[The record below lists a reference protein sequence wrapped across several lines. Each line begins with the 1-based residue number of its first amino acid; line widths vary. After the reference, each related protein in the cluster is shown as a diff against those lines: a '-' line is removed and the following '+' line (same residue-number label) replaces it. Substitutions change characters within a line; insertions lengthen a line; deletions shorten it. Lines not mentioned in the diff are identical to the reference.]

1 MTTVLFRPTDSDIL
15 TGTYVLASSWRPK
28 KEGAKRLLDTLD
40 SSKKLKTRL
49 GFALGQGLVL
59 SLLIGYFTEQWRFGL
74 AALLVFGLLVQFA
87 FERMKNSIEASRL
100 EALSQLGWNDDS
112 LSEEEYR
119 ARILKILN
127 G

>member
-1 MTTVLFRPTDSDIL
+1 MAT
-15 TGTYVLASSWRPK
+15 K

-40 SSKKLKTRL
+40 SAKKLKTRL

-112 LSEEEYR
+112 LSEDEYR

>member
-1 MTTVLFRPTDSDIL
+1 MAT
-15 TGTYVLASSWRPK
+15 K
-28 KEGAKRLLDTLD
+28 KEGAKRLLDTFD
-40 SSKKLKTRL
+40 SAKKLKTRL
-49 GFALGQGLVL
+49 GFAMGQGLVL
-59 SLLIGYFTEQWRFGL
+59 SLLIGYFTGQWRFGL

-100 EALSQLGWNDDS
+100 EAISQLGWNDDS

-119 ARILKILN
+119 TRILKILN

>member
-1 MTTVLFRPTDSDIL
+1 MAT
-15 TGTYVLASSWRPK
+15 K

-59 SLLIGYFTEQWRFGL
+59 SLLFGYFTEQWRFGL

-100 EALSQLGWNDDS
+100 QAISDLGWKETS
-112 LSEEEYR
+112 LSEEECR
-119 ARILKILN
+119 TRIEKILN

>member
-1 MTTVLFRPTDSDIL
+1 MAT
-15 TGTYVLASSWRPK
+15 K

-87 FERMKNSIEASRL
+87 FERMKNSIAASRL

>member
-1 MTTVLFRPTDSDIL
+1 MAT
-15 TGTYVLASSWRPK
+15 K

-40 SSKKLKTRL
+40 SARKLKTRL

>member
-1 MTTVLFRPTDSDIL
+1 MAT
-15 TGTYVLASSWRPK
+15 K

-40 SSKKLKTRL
+40 SAKKLRTRL

-74 AALLVFGLLVQFA
+74 AALLAFGLLIQFA

-100 EALSQLGWNDDS
+100 EALSQLGWKDDS
-112 LSEEEYR
+112 LDEEEYR

>member
-1 MTTVLFRPTDSDIL
+1 MAT
-15 TGTYVLASSWRPK
+15 K

-40 SSKKLKTRL
+40 STDKLRTRL

-59 SLLIGYFTEQWRFGL
+59 SLFIGYFTDEWRFGF
-74 AALLVFGLLVQFA
+74 AALLVFGLLIQFA

-100 EALSQLGWNDDS
+100 EALSQLGWKEDT
-112 LSEEEYR
+112 LSDEEYR
-119 ARILKILN
+119 ARITKILN

>member
-1 MTTVLFRPTDSDIL
+1 MAT
-15 TGTYVLASSWRPK
+15 K

-40 SSKKLKTRL
+40 SARKLKTRL

-59 SLLIGYFTEQWRFGL
+59 SLLIGYFTAQWRFGL

-119 ARILKILN
+119 TRILKILN

>member
-1 MTTVLFRPTDSDIL
+1 MAT
-15 TGTYVLASSWRPK
+15 K

-40 SSKKLKTRL
+40 SAKKLKTRL

>member
-1 MTTVLFRPTDSDIL
+1 MAT
-15 TGTYVLASSWRPK
+15 K
-28 KEGAKRLLDTLD
+28 KEGAKRLLDTFD
-40 SSKKLKTRL
+40 SAKKLKTRL

>member
-1 MTTVLFRPTDSDIL
+1 MAT
-15 TGTYVLASSWRPK
+15 K

-40 SSKKLKTRL
+40 SAKKLKTRL

-119 ARILKILN
+119 ARIFKILN

>member
-1 MTTVLFRPTDSDIL
+1 MAT
-15 TGTYVLASSWRPK
+15 K

-40 SSKKLKTRL
+40 SAKKLRTRL

-74 AALLVFGLLVQFA
+74 AALLAFGLLIQFA

-100 EALSQLGWNDDS
+100 EALSQLGWKDDS
-112 LSEEEYR
+112 FDEEEYR

>member
-1 MTTVLFRPTDSDIL
+1 MAT
-15 TGTYVLASSWRPK
+15 K

-40 SSKKLKTRL
+40 SARKLKTRL

-59 SLLIGYFTEQWRFGL
+59 SLLIGYFTAQWRFGL

>member
-1 MTTVLFRPTDSDIL
+1 MAT
-15 TGTYVLASSWRPK
+15 K

-40 SSKKLKTRL
+40 SARKLKTRL

-119 ARILKILN
+119 TRILKILN

>member
-1 MTTVLFRPTDSDIL
+1 MTT
-15 TGTYVLASSWRPK
+15 K
-28 KEGAKRLLDTLD
+28 KEGAKRLLDTLV
-40 SSKKLKTRL
+40 SKEKLQKRL

-74 AALLVFGLLVQFA
+74 AALLLFGLLIQFS

-100 EALSQLGWNDDS
+100 QAISDLGWKDDS
-112 LSEEEYR
+112 LSDEEYR
-119 ARILKILN
+119 TRIMKILK